1 MNASASTQFKKG
13 HWMFFW
19 VWKWCESYKCYGLCS
34 HHLWIQ
40 LNSFAPVL
48 YSHYQNTHVGYI
60 FWKNGSY
67 SSSRVVLYAKVAVV
81 SESWHS
87 QVERIKHKVLW
98 KNASLC
104 FTRYTCQWETRRV
117 VDRCWSCSL
126 SLKPPAT
133 SRVWTIR
140 VVAGKLVFSTSH
152 CR

>member
-1 MNASASTQFKKG
+1 MNADASTQGEKG

-19 VWKWCESYKCYGLCS
+19 VWTWCEWCYGLCS
-34 HHLWIQ
+34 HHFWIQ
-40 LNSFAPVL
+40 LNMFAPVL
-48 YSHYQNTHVGYI
+48 STAIIKTPIEGYI

-67 SSSRVVLYAKVAVV
+67 SSSGVVLYAKVAVV
-81 SESWHS
+81 SECWHS
-87 QVERIKHKVLW
+87 QVERIKHMVLW
-98 KNASLC
+98 KNTSLC

-126 SLKPPAT
+126 SLKLPAT
-133 SRVWTIR
+133 CRVWTIR